1 MNESNTII
9 DDTSELI
16 DIDIVITKT
25 QILFKAKHLIIP
37 SFFIEKKGYTLL
49 K

>member
-1 MNESNTII
+1 MNELNTII
-9 DDTSELI
+9 DHTSELI
-16 DIDIVITKT
+16 DIDITKT

-37 SFFIEKKGYTLL
+37 SFFIKKKGYTLI